1 ADFRTGIVAQIDVQG
16 ARRSDAR
23 RRGVAAGYSSQ
34 RVVEHCAD
42 VRDGCRSRGERRVV
56 REARRRRAADHAV
69 DLERGVAAV
78 VEARGNARAA
88 NLVQVDVDAAARLLQ
103 LRENVYWDPQR
114 ERAASGIRAVQD
126 DFPGKGLTP
135 QGVSYNGAFRARR
148 GERRHT
154 DRERGKEPR
163 ALDNSA
169 HAKSL

>member
-1 ADFRTGIVAQIDVQG
+1 MQG

-78 VEARGNARAA
+78 VEARGNGRAA

-103 LRENVYWDPQR
+103 LGENVHRDAQR
-114 ERAASGIRAVQD
+114 ERAAFGVRAVQD
-126 DFPGKGLTP
+126 DFPGKSLTP
-135 QGVSYNGAFRARR
+135 PDQVGMNSGVSYNGMFRARR
-148 GERRHT
+148 GERRHS
-154 DRERGKEPR
+154 DRKRGKEPC